1 MVFPVARRWL
11 AAVLLT
17 AVLAPDAFPVAM
29 AGHRCACGMV
39 VGCCCLRNA
48 AMKATKAMKAM
59 KAGDHCSLR
68 KPARSCGVRPGRDQA
83 VEIQPLKDLAAWVGM
98 ALREGLRIPRSASGT
113 LANLDDSPPDYPR
126 PDPPVPPPRLVPAV

>member
-1 MVFPVARRWL
+1 MVLPLARRWL

-29 AGHRCACGMV
+29 ARHRCACGMV
-39 VGCCCLRNA
+39 VGCCCLRKA
-48 AMKATKAMKAM
+48 AMKAMKAM

-68 KPARSCGVRPGRDQA
+68 SPAQSCGVRPGREQA
-83 VEIQPLKDLAAWVGM
+83 VEIRPQRNLAAWVGM
-98 ALREGLRIPRSASGT
+98 ALRDGLRIPRSASGT
-113 LANLDDSPPDYPR
+113 LADLDDSPPHHLL